1 MYLSSIQI
9 QGFKT
14 FAKKTT
20 VTFPQGP
27 NKTNTLS
34 VIVGPNGSGKSNLAD
49 AIRWCLG
56 EQSMKQLRG
65 RKTADIIF
73 SGSKGH
79 GRSGYAEVAMTI
91 NNDDGAM
98 QVDYREVTITRRL
111 YRDGESEYLLNGK
124 KVRLT
129 DIHLLLAEAGI
140 GQRSYTVIGQG
151 MIDHVL
157 TSSPEERKIFFDDAT
172 GVRGLQIKRHQSML
186 KLKKSTEH
194 LVEVEMLVAEIEPRL
209 RMLKRQMRRLEKR
222 EEVELKLSSIRSSY
236 YGTVWWQL
244 TDDLTASSKRQEA
257 INKQIKEKRTELE
270 AGDQELA
277 AYEEQTKNETVDQSA
292 ISKAQQEYRDKQS
305 TLSAARKRQFE
316 AERALELAKVQA
328 QSTWSPLPLHEI
340 ISELES
346 LHTVH
351 EDLLQTLKNI
361 QSLEELDAVTKKIE
375 TVFTRSKGL
384 KIRLTKPNPDDYK
397 ADPTLVAAHEKT
409 TSEVK
414 AIEQEV
420 KQAEKHIDAVQK
432 EQTTDRSVFFDM
444 QRTLRA
450 LQTELHT
457 LEGKKNHEEIDRARI
472 ETRLEGIERE
482 IREET
487 PKLLNIIRR
496 EKPESTLKDI
506 DATRAEM
513 HKLRH
518 QLELIGGIDSE
529 TVEEHEQTEERYT
542 FLNEQLKDLQ
552 QAIQATEKVI
562 DELDTRIQKQGEQAF
577 KKINSEFQKYFK
589 LLFGG
594 GSCSLIK
601 LQSDKEPSQKVS
613 LDRALESLA
622 EEKIEELEEESL
634 ASAALRRFKKR
645 RETVSGIEIQATPPG
660 KKLKSLNL
668 LSGGERALTSIALL
682 SAIMATNPSPFVIL
696 DEVDAALDEANTIRF
711 ANILGELQKLTQFI
725 VITHNRATMEKADL
739 LYGVTMGDDG
749 VSNLLSVNLTD
760 IEDAGSAR
768 R

>member
-1 MYLSSIQI
+1 
-9 QGFKT
+9 
-14 FAKKTT
+14 
-20 VTFPQGP
+20 
-27 NKTNTLS
+27 
-34 VIVGPNGSGKSNLAD
+34 
-49 AIRWCLG
+49 
-56 EQSMKQLRG
+56 
-65 RKTADIIF
+65 
-73 SGSKGH
+73 
-79 GRSGYAEVAMTI
+79 
-91 NNDDGAM
+91 
-98 QVDYREVTITRRL
+98 
-111 YRDGESEYLLNGK
+111 
-124 KVRLT
+124 
-129 DIHLLLAEAGI
+129 
-140 GQRSYTVIGQG
+140 
-151 MIDHVL
+151 
-157 TSSPEERKIFFDDAT
+157 
-172 GVRGLQIKRHQSML
+172 
-186 KLKKSTEH
+186 
-194 LVEVEMLVAEIEPRL
+194 
-209 RMLKRQMRRLEKR
+209 
-222 EEVELKLSSIRSSY
+222 
-236 YGTVWWQL
+236 
-244 TDDLTASSKRQEA
+244 
-257 INKQIKEKRTELE
+257 
-270 AGDQELA
+270 
-277 AYEEQTKNETVDQSA
+277 
-292 ISKAQQEYRDKQS
+292 
-305 TLSAARKRQFE
+305 
-316 AERALELAKVQA
+316 
-328 QSTWSPLPLHEI
+328 
-340 ISELES
+340 
-346 LHTVH
+346 
-351 EDLLQTLKNI
+351 
-361 QSLEELDAVTKKIE
+361 
-375 TVFTRSKGL
+375 
-384 KIRLTKPNPDDYK
+384 
-397 ADPTLVAAHEKT
+397 
-409 TSEVK
+409 
-414 AIEQEV
+414 
-420 KQAEKHIDAVQK
+420 
-432 EQTTDRSVFFDM
+432 M